1 MPWIVIDDMFRFC
14 IFLFVLVGLI
24 SSDPTVSAQPTGLPE
39 AGQPSA
45 PISSSP
51 GQLYEQA
58 KFYFNELQNNST
70 LARSRENWLKGT
82 RNFRKV
88 YLLTPKSGQA
98 PACLYM
104 LGNMYR
110 SMYERFSLGIDLEES
125 LSYYK
130 DASRLFPEHTLAD
143 DALYLE
149 ALLYLEFKKD
159 PKNAT
164 IALEKIIAQYPQGD
178 FHAKA
183 AEKLK
188 TLSRDYDIPLPR
200 SLVDNSQINQLV
212 TIHPVKFWSSPEYTR
227 IVVMA
232 DSPVTYSEIVVKEPQ
247 GPPKKL
253 YIDFNNSYIP
263 PDQRRRI
270 AVQQAF
276 LKQMRIDQ
284 IRADT
289 VRVFLDVDEIDSYK
303 IFSLPNPFRIIIDVH
318 GARQSAVTAAKKPT
332 VGKPAGSTPA
342 SSESPQSELTDI
354 QQQPPAAE
362 GEKQPA
368 TAVVVIRQD
377 QKKRLLP
384 PPAMP
389 KEDALP
395 KGQSKLSLAQ
405 QLGLGV
411 RKIVLDPGHGG
422 KDPGAIAN
430 QMQEKDIVLKIAQIL
445 KPKLA
450 KQLNCEVILTRNEDI
465 FLPLEE
471 RTAIANT
478 EEADLFISLHLN
490 AHPSQETRGLETYF
504 LNLST
509 NAEAM
514 RVAAM
519 ENATSTHQMSDLE
532 GILSDIL
539 KNSKIDESSRLAKY
553 VHKSMLTGL
562 DGKNFGDVKNLG
574 VKQAPFYVLIGAQM
588 PSILLEI
595 AFISNQIDAE
605 NLKNQQF
612 VETVTDEI
620 VKGISLYVQTTTAS
634 LSASP

>member
-1 MPWIVIDDMFRFC
+1 MFRLC
-14 IFLFVLVGLI
+14 ILLFALIGLI
-24 SSDPTVSAQPTGLPE
+24 NSDPSVAAKSVGNADETPLLASITP
-39 AGQPSA
+39 
-45 PISSSP
+45 SP
-51 GQLYEQA
+51 GQLYEQS
-58 KFYFNELQNNST
+58 KFYFNQLENKSS
-70 LARSRENWLKGT
+70 LARSRENWLKGA

-88 YLLTPKSGQA
+88 YLLNPKSEQA
-98 PACLYM
+98 PACLFM

-110 SMYERFSLGIDLEES
+110 SMYERFSLGIDLDES

-130 DASRLFPEHTLAD
+130 DTSRLFPEHSLAD
-143 DALYLE
+143 DALYAE
-149 ALLYLEFKKD
+149 ALVYLKFKSD
-159 PKNAT
+159 PKSSSV
-164 IALEKIIAQYPQGD
+164 ALEKIISRYPQGD
-178 FHAKA
+178 IHSKA

-188 TLSRDYDIPLPR
+188 VLSKDYDIALPR
-200 SLVDNSQINQLV
+200 ALVGSSQINQLN

-227 IVVMA
+227 VVVMA
-232 DSPVTYSEIVVKEPQ
+232 DSPITYNEVVLKEPQ
-247 GPPKKL
+247 GSPKKL
-253 YIDFNNSYIP
+253 YIDFKNSYIP
-263 PDQRRRI
+263 PDQRRKI
-270 AVQQAF
+270 VVQQGF
-276 LKQMRIDQ
+276 LKHIRIDQ
-284 IRADT
+284 TRADT

-303 IFSLPNPFRIIIDVH
+303 IFSLPNPFRIIIDVR
-318 GARQSAVTAAKKPT
+318 GAKQPASTVAKKPI
-332 VGKPAGSTPA
+332 VNKPALPSSTIP
-342 SSESPQSELTDI
+342 ESLRPDI
-354 QQQPPAAE
+354 SDNQQKAPSIE
-362 GEKQPA
+362 REKKS
-368 TAVVVIRQD
+368 TAVIAVIRQD
-377 QKKRLLP
+377 QKKRLRP

-389 KEDALP
+389 KEASVP
-395 KGQSKLSLAQ
+395 KFQGKLSLAQ

-422 KDPGAIAN
+422 KDPGAMAN
-430 QMQEKDIVLKIAQIL
+430 QMQEKDIVLKIAQLL
-445 KPKLA
+445 KPKLE
-450 KQLNCEVILTRNEDI
+450 KQLHCEVILTRNEDI

-471 RTAIANT
+471 RTAVANT

-562 DGKNFGDVKNLG
+562 GGKNFGDIKNLG

-595 AFISNQIDAE
+595 AFISNKKDAE

-612 VETVTDEI
+612 VETVTNEI
-620 VKGISLYVQTTTAS
+620 VRGVNLYMQTNTAS
-634 LSASP
+634 LSSSP

>member
-1 MPWIVIDDMFRFC
+1 MFRPC
-14 IFLFVLVGLI
+14 IFLFALIGLI
-24 SSDPTVSAQPTGLPE
+24 ISVPSFSAQSGRLLDESQLAAPRS
-39 AGQPSA
+39 PS
-45 PISSSP
+45 PS
-51 GQLYEQA
+51 QLYDQA
-58 KFYFNELQNNST
+58 KFYFNQLENKSS

-82 RNFRKV
+82 RNFRRV
-88 YLLTPKSGQA
+88 YLLNPKSEQA

-110 SMYERFSLGIDLEES
+110 SMYERFSLGIDLDES

-130 DASRLFPEHTLAD
+130 DASRLFPEHSLAD
-143 DALYLE
+143 DALYSE
-149 ALLYLEFKKD
+149 ALVYLEFKKD
-159 PKNAT
+159 PKNSA
-164 IALEKIIAQYPQGD
+164 IALEKILAQYPHGD
-178 FHAKA
+178 FHSKA

-188 TLSRDYDIPLPR
+188 VLSKDYDIPLPR
-200 SLVDNSQINQLV
+200 SLTGSSQINQLN

-227 IVVMA
+227 VVVMS
-232 DSPVTYSEIVVKEPQ
+232 DSPITYNEVVLKEPQ
-247 GPPKKL
+247 GPPRKL
-253 YIDFNNSYIP
+253 YIDFKNSYIH
-263 PDQRRRI
+263 PDQRRKI
-270 AVQQAF
+270 VVQQGF
-276 LKQMRIDQ
+276 LKQIRIDQ
-284 IRADT
+284 TRADT
-289 VRVFLDVDEIDSYK
+289 VRVFLDVDKIESYK
-303 IFSLPNPFRIIIDVH
+303 IFSLPNPFRIIIDVR
-318 GARQSAVTAAKKPT
+318 GAKQSNVSASKKLPVDQPTISSPAKPELSKL
-332 VGKPAGSTPA
+332 
-342 SSESPQSELTDI
+342 ELTGI
-354 QQQPPAAE
+354 QQKTPSTE
-362 GEKQPA
+362 GEKQSA
-368 TAVVVIRQD
+368 AVVAVIRKD
-377 QKKRLLP
+377 RTKRLHP
-384 PPAMP
+384 PPDLP
-389 KEDALP
+389 KEESLP
-395 KGQSKLSLAQ
+395 KSQGKLSLAQ

-422 KDPGAIAN
+422 KDPGAMAN
-430 QMQEKDIVLKIAQIL
+430 QMREKDIVLKIAQVL

-532 GILSDIL
+532 SILSDIL

-562 DGKNFGDVKNLG
+562 NDKDFGDVRNLG

-595 AFISNQIDAE
+595 AFISNKKDAE

-612 VETVTDEI
+612 VDTVTNEI
-620 VKGISLYVQTTTAS
+620 VKGVSLYIQTNTAS